1 MKSDAFHNSDGQDRS
16 TGMNRAEVGE
26 FLVSRQEQIRKLL
39 EARTPQR
46 EAGVAATDVV
56 SSVIR
61 RVDAAIERG
70 TFVPQNH
77 AHVWAFASTAARL
90 LTISK
95 AAMAR
100 RFQSLDEGDAEW
112 REGLLASI
120 DRIEEDR
127 AIEVLYACAA
137 ALDERQDRVF
147 FLLLMRGATI
157 ASAAK
162 AMEWTPE
169 NGRRRWMGI
178 KVRLRERFGERYGPS
193 TT

>member
-1 MKSDAFHNSDGQDRS
+1 
-16 TGMNRAEVGE
+16 MNRAEVGE
-26 FLVSRQEQIRKLL
+26 FLVSRREKIRRLL
-39 EARTPQR
+39 ETRTPQR

-70 TFVPQNH
+70 TFVPQNE

-90 LTISK
+90 LTLNK
-95 AAMAR
+95 ATMAR
-100 RFQSLDEGDAEW
+100 RFQSLDEGDVEW
-112 REGLLASI
+112 RDGLLAC
-120 DRIEEDR
+120 IERFGEEP

-137 ALDERQDRVF
+137 SLDERQDRVF

-157 ASAAK
+157 ASASK

-169 NGRRRWMGI
+169 NGRRRWMRI
-178 KVRLRERFGERYGPS
+178 KDRLRERFGERHGPS